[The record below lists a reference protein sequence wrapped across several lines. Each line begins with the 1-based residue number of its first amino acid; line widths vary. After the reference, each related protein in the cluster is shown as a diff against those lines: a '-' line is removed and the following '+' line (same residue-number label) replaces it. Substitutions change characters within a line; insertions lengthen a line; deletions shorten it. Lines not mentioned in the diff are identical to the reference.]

1 MRMKI
6 IELNFYLGG
15 GGASRLMA
23 DLSNQ
28 YASDKD
34 NNVIAVSVI
43 ESETAGNNFISFK
56 KDLIP
61 SVKYIALNK
70 KSGLGLASLWS
81 VYRLIKKER
90 PDVVHLHANILLLLL
105 PVLFCRKVN
114 YVHTIHTL
122 VTRQY
127 PQGIIKRIANWLYRN
142 GKVIPV
148 TISQECHESYKD
160 CFGRQEDIL
169 ITNGRES
176 LKTTEKLSL
185 VKKELED
192 IGVSQG
198 SIVFLHVARHHPVKN
213 HDRMFNTF
221 QRLSNEGIDYQ
232 LIVIGDHYD
241 IYEKQFR
248 FHKQIHLIGAR
259 TNIGDYMSFA
269 DFFVLTSD
277 KEGLPLSLL
286 EAMSMGVIPVCTPAG
301 GIKDVL
307 RNGENGFVSKEVS
320 DESYY
325 QIVKYALQ
333 HRDEIS
339 KQAIINEYKEK
350 YSMEVCAKHYMNI
363 YNGTDEEHKY

>member
-1 MRMKI
+1 MKI

-28 YASDKD
+28 YASNK
-34 NNVIAVSVI
+34 NNEVITVSVL
-43 ESETAGNNFISFK
+43 ESESAGNDFISFK

-70 KSGLGLASLWS
+70 KSGLGWASLYS
-81 VYRLIKKER
+81 VFRLIKKEH

-105 PVLFCRKVN
+105 PVLFCQKVN

-127 PQGIIKRIANWLYRN
+127 PNGIIKRIANWLYRK

-148 TISQECHESYKD
+148 TISQECHESYKE

-169 ITNGRES
+169 ITNGREA
-176 LKTTEKLSL
+176 LKTTEKLLS
-185 VKKELED
+185 VKKELSD
-192 IGVSQG
+192 IGVRQG
-198 SIVFLHVARHHPVKN
+198 TPVFLHVARHHPVKN
-213 HDRMFNTF
+213 HDRMFKTF

-241 IYEKQFR
+241 VYEKQFNG
-248 FHKQIHLIGAR
+248 HKQIHLIGAR

-307 RNGENGFVSKEVS
+307 RNGENGFMAKEVS
-320 DESYY
+320 DESFY
-325 QIVKYALQ
+325 QVV
-333 HRDEIS
+333 
-339 KQAIINEYKEK
+339 KQALYEGSKISRNSIIKEYKEK
-350 YSMEVCAKHYMNI
+350 YSMEVCAKHYMDI
-363 YNGTDEEHKY
+363 YKKYK

>member
-1 MRMKI
+1 MKI

-28 YASDKD
+28 YASNK
-34 NNVIAVSVI
+34 NNEVITVSVI
-43 ESETAGNNFISFK
+43 ESESAGNDFISFK

-70 KSGLGLASLWS
+70 KSGLGWASLYS
-81 VYRLIKKER
+81 VFRLIKKEH

-105 PVLFCRKVN
+105 PVLFCQKVN

-127 PQGIIKRIANWLYRN
+127 PNGIIKRIANWLYRK

-148 TISQECHESYKD
+148 TISQECHESYKE

-169 ITNGRES
+169 ITNGREA
-176 LKTTEKLSL
+176 LKTTEKLLS
-185 VKKELED
+185 VKKELSD
-192 IGVSQG
+192 IGVRQG
-198 SIVFLHVARHHPVKN
+198 TPVFLHVARHHPVKN
-213 HDRMFNTF
+213 HDRMFKTF

-241 IYEKQFR
+241 VYEKQFNG
-248 FHKQIHLIGAR
+248 HKQIHLIGAS

-307 RNGENGFVSKEVS
+307 RNGENGFMAKEVS
-320 DESYY
+320 DESFY
-325 QIVKYALQ
+325 QVV
-333 HRDEIS
+333 
-339 KQAIINEYKEK
+339 KQALYEGSKISRNSIIKEYKEK
-350 YSMEVCAKHYMNI
+350 YSMEVCAKHYMDI
-363 YNGTDEEHKY
+363 YKKYK

>member
-1 MRMKI
+1 MKI

-28 YASDKD
+28 YASNK
-34 NNVIAVSVI
+34 NNEVITVSVI
-43 ESETAGNNFISFK
+43 ESESAGNDFISFK

-70 KSGLGLASLWS
+70 KSGLGWASLYS
-81 VYRLIKKER
+81 VFRLIKKEH

-105 PVLFCRKVN
+105 PVLFCQKVN

-127 PQGIIKRIANWLYRN
+127 PNGIIKRIANWLYRK

-148 TISQECHESYKD
+148 TISQECHESYKE

-169 ITNGRES
+169 ITNGREA
-176 LKTTEKLSL
+176 LKTTEKLLS
-185 VKKELED
+185 VKKELSD
-192 IGVSQG
+192 IGVRQG
-198 SIVFLHVARHHPVKN
+198 TPVFLHVARHHPVKN
-213 HDRMFNTF
+213 HDRMFKTF

-241 IYEKQFR
+241 VYEKQFNG
-248 FHKQIHLIGAR
+248 HKQIHLIGAR

-307 RNGENGFVSKEVS
+307 RNGENGFMAKEVS
-320 DESYY
+320 DESFY
-325 QIVKYALQ
+325 QVV
-333 HRDEIS
+333 
-339 KQAIINEYKEK
+339 KQALYEGSKISRNSIIKEYKEK
-350 YSMEVCAKHYMNI
+350 YSMGVCAKHYMDI
-363 YNGTDEEHKY
+363 YKKYK

>member
-1 MRMKI
+1 MKI

-28 YASDKD
+28 YASNK
-34 NNVIAVSVI
+34 NNEVITVSVI
-43 ESETAGNNFISFK
+43 ESESAGNDFISFK

-70 KSGLGLASLWS
+70 KSGLGWASLYS
-81 VYRLIKKER
+81 VFRLIKKEH

-105 PVLFCRKVN
+105 PVLFCQKVN

-127 PQGIIKRIANWLYRN
+127 PNGIIKRIANWLYRK

-148 TISQECHESYKD
+148 TISQECHESYKE

-169 ITNGRES
+169 ITNGREA
-176 LKTTEKLSL
+176 LKTTEKLLS
-185 VKKELED
+185 VKKELSD
-192 IGVSQG
+192 IGVRQG
-198 SIVFLHVARHHPVKN
+198 TPVFLHVARHHPVKN
-213 HDRMFNTF
+213 HDRMFKTF

-241 IYEKQFR
+241 VYEKQFNG
-248 FHKQIHLIGAR
+248 HKQIHLIGAR

-307 RNGENGFVSKEVS
+307 RNGENGFMAKEVS
-320 DESYY
+320 DESFY
-325 QIVKYALQ
+325 QVV
-333 HRDEIS
+333 
-339 KQAIINEYKEK
+339 KQALYEGSKISRNSIIKEYKEK
-350 YSMEVCAKHYMNI
+350 YSMEVCAKHYMDI
-363 YNGTDEEHKY
+363 YKKYK

>member
-1 MRMKI
+1 MKI

-28 YASDKD
+28 YASNK
-34 NNVIAVSVI
+34 NNEVITVSVI
-43 ESETAGNNFISFK
+43 ESESAGNDFISFK
-56 KDLIP
+56 KDLIT

-70 KSGLGLASLWS
+70 KSGLGWASLYS
-81 VYRLIKKER
+81 VFRLIKKEH

-105 PVLFCRKVN
+105 PVLFCQKVN

-127 PQGIIKRIANWLYRN
+127 PNGIIKRIANWLYRK

-148 TISQECHESYKD
+148 TISQECHESYKE

-169 ITNGRES
+169 ITNGREA
-176 LKTTEKLSL
+176 LKTTEKLLS
-185 VKKELED
+185 VKKELSD
-192 IGVSQG
+192 IGVRQG
-198 SIVFLHVARHHPVKN
+198 TPVFLHVARHHPVKN
-213 HDRMFNTF
+213 HDRMFKTF

-241 IYEKQFR
+241 VYEKQFNG
-248 FHKQIHLIGAR
+248 HKQIHLIGAR

-307 RNGENGFVSKEVS
+307 RNGENGFMAKEVS
-320 DESYY
+320 DESFY
-325 QIVKYALQ
+325 QVV
-333 HRDEIS
+333 
-339 KQAIINEYKEK
+339 KQALYEGSKISRNSIIKEYKEK
-350 YSMEVCAKHYMNI
+350 YSMEVCAKHYMDI
-363 YNGTDEEHKY
+363 YKKYK

>member
-1 MRMKI
+1 MKI

-23 DLSNQ
+23 DLSNK
-28 YASDKD
+28 YASDKS
-34 NNVIAVSVI
+34 NSVMTVSVL
-43 ESETAGNNFISFK
+43 ESESAGNDFISFK

-70 KSGLGLASLWS
+70 KSGLGWASLWS
-81 VYRLIKKER
+81 VFRLIRKEH

-105 PVLFCRKVN
+105 PALFCRKVN

-127 PQGIIKRIANWLYRN
+127 PQGIIKKIANWLYKN

-148 TISQECHESYKD
+148 TISQECHESYKE

-176 LKTTEKLSL
+176 LKTTEKLSS
-185 VKKELED
+185 VKNELKD
-192 IGVSQG
+192 IGVSQD
-198 SIVFLHVARHHPVKN
+198 SPIFLHVARHHPVKN
-213 HDRMFNTF
+213 HDRMFKTF
-221 QRLSNEGIDYQ
+221 QRLSDEGMDYQ

-241 IYEKQFR
+241 VYEKQFKG
-248 FHKQIHLIGAR
+248 HKRIHLIGAR

-307 RNGENGFVSKEVS
+307 RNGENGFMSKEVS

-325 QIVKYALQ
+325 QIVKQALL
-333 HRDEIS
+333 HRNEIS
-339 KQAIINEYKEK
+339 RQAIINEYKEK

-363 YNGTDEEHKY
+363 YNGKDEK

>member
-1 MRMKI
+1 MKI

-28 YASDKD
+28 YASNK
-34 NNVIAVSVI
+34 NNEVITVSVI
-43 ESETAGNNFISFK
+43 ESESAGNDFISFK

-70 KSGLGLASLWS
+70 KSGLGWASLYS
-81 VYRLIKKER
+81 VFRLIKKEH

-105 PVLFCRKVN
+105 PVLFCQKVN
-114 YVHTIHTL
+114 NVHTIHTL

-127 PQGIIKRIANWLYRN
+127 PNGIIKRIANWLYRK

-148 TISQECHESYKD
+148 TISQECHESYKE

-169 ITNGRES
+169 ITNGREA
-176 LKTTEKLSL
+176 LKTTEKLLS
-185 VKKELED
+185 VKKELSD
-192 IGVSQG
+192 IGVRQG
-198 SIVFLHVARHHPVKN
+198 TPVFLHVARHHPVKN
-213 HDRMFNTF
+213 HDRMFKTF

-241 IYEKQFR
+241 VYEKQFNG
-248 FHKQIHLIGAR
+248 HKQIHLIGAR

-307 RNGENGFVSKEVS
+307 RNGENGFMAKEVS
-320 DESYY
+320 DESFY
-325 QIVKYALQ
+325 QVV
-333 HRDEIS
+333 
-339 KQAIINEYKEK
+339 KQALYEGSKISRNSIIKEYKEK
-350 YSMEVCAKHYMNI
+350 YSMEVCAKHYMDI
-363 YNGTDEEHKY
+363 YKKYK

>member
-1 MRMKI
+1 MKI

-28 YASDKD
+28 YASNK
-34 NNVIAVSVI
+34 NNEVITVSVI
-43 ESETAGNNFISFK
+43 ESESAGNDFISFK

-70 KSGLGLASLWS
+70 KSGLGWASFYS
-81 VYRLIKKER
+81 VFRFIKKEH

-105 PVLFCRKVN
+105 PVLFCQKVN

-127 PQGIIKRIANWLYRN
+127 PNGIIKRIANWLYRK

-148 TISQECHESYKD
+148 TISQECHESYKE

-169 ITNGRES
+169 ITNGREA
-176 LKTTEKLSL
+176 LKTTEKLLS
-185 VKKELED
+185 VKKELSD
-192 IGVSQG
+192 IGLRQG
-198 SIVFLHVARHHPVKN
+198 TPVFLHVARHHPVKN
-213 HDRMFNTF
+213 HDRMFKTF

-241 IYEKQFR
+241 VYEKQFNG
-248 FHKQIHLIGAR
+248 HKQIHLIGAR

-307 RNGENGFVSKEVS
+307 RNGENGFMAKEVS
-320 DESYY
+320 DESFY
-325 QIVKYALQ
+325 QVV
-333 HRDEIS
+333 
-339 KQAIINEYKEK
+339 KQALYEGSKISRNSIIKEYKEK
-350 YSMEVCAKHYMNI
+350 YSMEVCAKHYMDI
-363 YNGTDEEHKY
+363 YKKYK

>member
-1 MRMKI
+1 MKI

-28 YASDKD
+28 YASNK
-34 NNVIAVSVI
+34 NNEVITVSVI
-43 ESETAGNNFISFK
+43 ESESAGNDFISFK

-70 KSGLGLASLWS
+70 KSGLGWASLYS
-81 VYRLIKKER
+81 VFRLIKKEH
-90 PDVVHLHANILLLLL
+90 PDVVHLHANILLFLL
-105 PVLFCRKVN
+105 PVLFCQKVN

-127 PQGIIKRIANWLYRN
+127 SNGIIKRIANWLYRK

-148 TISQECHESYKD
+148 TISQECHESYKE

-169 ITNGRES
+169 ITNGREA
-176 LKTTEKLSL
+176 LKTTEKLLS
-185 VKKELED
+185 VKKELSD
-192 IGVSQG
+192 IGVRQG
-198 SIVFLHVARHHPVKN
+198 TPVFLHVARHHPVKN
-213 HDRMFNTF
+213 HDRMFKTF

-241 IYEKQFR
+241 VYEKQFNG
-248 FHKQIHLIGAR
+248 HKQIHLIGAR

-307 RNGENGFVSKEVS
+307 RNGENGFMAKEVS
-320 DESYY
+320 DESFY
-325 QIVKYALQ
+325 QVV
-333 HRDEIS
+333 
-339 KQAIINEYKEK
+339 KQALYEGSKISRNSIIKEYKEK
-350 YSMEVCAKHYMNI
+350 YSMEVCAKHYMDI
-363 YNGTDEEHKY
+363 YKKYK

>member
-1 MRMKI
+1 MKI

-28 YASDKD
+28 YASNK
-34 NNVIAVSVI
+34 NNEVITVSVI
-43 ESETAGNNFISFK
+43 ESESAGNDFISFK

-70 KSGLGLASLWS
+70 KSGLGWASLYS
-81 VYRLIKKER
+81 VFRLIKKEH

-105 PVLFCRKVN
+105 PVLFCQKVN

-127 PQGIIKRIANWLYRN
+127 PNGIIKRIANWLYRK

-148 TISQECHESYKD
+148 TISQECHESYKE

-169 ITNGRES
+169 ITNGREA
-176 LKTTEKLSL
+176 LKTTEKLLS
-185 VKKELED
+185 VKKELSD
-192 IGVSQG
+192 IGVRQG
-198 SIVFLHVARHHPVKN
+198 TPVFLHVARHHPVKN
-213 HDRMFNTF
+213 HDRMFKTF

-241 IYEKQFR
+241 VYEKQFNG
-248 FHKQIHLIGAR
+248 HKQIHLIGAR
-259 TNIGDYMSFA
+259 TNIGDYMYFA

-307 RNGENGFVSKEVS
+307 RNGENGFMAKEVS
-320 DESYY
+320 DESFY
-325 QIVKYALQ
+325 QVV
-333 HRDEIS
+333 
-339 KQAIINEYKEK
+339 KQALYEGSKISRNSIIKEYKEK
-350 YSMEVCAKHYMNI
+350 YSMEVCAKHYMDI
-363 YNGTDEEHKY
+363 YKKYK

>member
-1 MRMKI
+1 MKI

-28 YASDKD
+28 YASNK
-34 NNVIAVSVI
+34 NNEVITVSVI
-43 ESETAGNNFISFK
+43 ESESAGNDFISFK

-70 KSGLGLASLWS
+70 KSGLGWASLYS
-81 VYRLIKKER
+81 VFRLIKKEH

-105 PVLFCRKVN
+105 PVLFCQKVN

-127 PQGIIKRIANWLYRN
+127 PNGIIKRIANWLYRK

-148 TISQECHESYKD
+148 TISQECHESYKK

-169 ITNGRES
+169 ITNGREA
-176 LKTTEKLSL
+176 LKTTEKLLS
-185 VKKELED
+185 VKKELSD
-192 IGVSQG
+192 IGVRQG
-198 SIVFLHVARHHPVKN
+198 TPVFLHVARHHPVKN
-213 HDRMFNTF
+213 HDRMFKTF

-241 IYEKQFR
+241 VYEKQFNG
-248 FHKQIHLIGAR
+248 HKQIHLIGAR

-307 RNGENGFVSKEVS
+307 RNGENGFMAKEVS
-320 DESYY
+320 DESFY
-325 QIVKYALQ
+325 QVV
-333 HRDEIS
+333 
-339 KQAIINEYKEK
+339 KQALYEGSKISRNSIIKEYKEK
-350 YSMEVCAKHYMNI
+350 YSMEVCAKHYMDI
-363 YNGTDEEHKY
+363 YKKYK

>member
-1 MRMKI
+1 MKI

-28 YASDKD
+28 YASNK
-34 NNVIAVSVI
+34 NNEVITVSVI
-43 ESETAGNNFISFK
+43 ESESAGNDFISFK
-56 KDLIP
+56 KYLIP

-70 KSGLGLASLWS
+70 KSGLGWASLYS
-81 VYRLIKKER
+81 VFRLIKKEH

-105 PVLFCRKVN
+105 PVFFCQKVN

-127 PQGIIKRIANWLYRN
+127 PNGIIKRIANWLYRK

-148 TISQECHESYKD
+148 TISQECHESYKE

-169 ITNGRES
+169 ITNGREA
-176 LKTTEKLSL
+176 LKTTEKLLS
-185 VKKELED
+185 VKKELSD
-192 IGVSQG
+192 IGVRQG
-198 SIVFLHVARHHPVKN
+198 TPVFLHVARHHPVKN
-213 HDRMFNTF
+213 HDRMFKTF

-241 IYEKQFR
+241 VYEKQFNG
-248 FHKQIHLIGAR
+248 HKQIHLIGAR

-307 RNGENGFVSKEVS
+307 RNGENGFMAKEVS
-320 DESYY
+320 DESFY
-325 QIVKYALQ
+325 QVV
-333 HRDEIS
+333 
-339 KQAIINEYKEK
+339 KQALYEGSKISRNSIIKEYKEK
-350 YSMEVCAKHYMNI
+350 YSMEVCAKHYMDI
-363 YNGTDEEHKY
+363 YKKYK

>member
-1 MRMKI
+1 MKI

-28 YASDKD
+28 YASNK
-34 NNVIAVSVI
+34 NNEVITVSVI
-43 ESETAGNNFISFK
+43 ESESAGNDFISFK

-70 KSGLGLASLWS
+70 KSGLGWASLYS
-81 VYRLIKKER
+81 VFRLIKKEH

-105 PVLFCRKVN
+105 PVLFCQKVN
-114 YVHTIHTL
+114 YVNTIHTL

-127 PQGIIKRIANWLYRN
+127 PNGIIKRIANWLYRK

-148 TISQECHESYKD
+148 TISQECHESYKE

-169 ITNGRES
+169 ITNGREA
-176 LKTTEKLSL
+176 LKTTEKLLS
-185 VKKELED
+185 VKKELSD
-192 IGVSQG
+192 IGVRQG
-198 SIVFLHVARHHPVKN
+198 TPVFLHVARHHPVKN
-213 HDRMFNTF
+213 HDRMFKTF

-241 IYEKQFR
+241 VYEKQFNG
-248 FHKQIHLIGAR
+248 HKQIHLIGAR

-307 RNGENGFVSKEVS
+307 RNGENGFMAKEVS
-320 DESYY
+320 DESFY
-325 QIVKYALQ
+325 QVV
-333 HRDEIS
+333 
-339 KQAIINEYKEK
+339 KQALYEGSKISRNSIIKEYKEK
-350 YSMEVCAKHYMNI
+350 YSMEVCAKHYMDI
-363 YNGTDEEHKY
+363 YKKYK

>member
-1 MRMKI
+1 MKI

-28 YASDKD
+28 YASNK
-34 NNVIAVSVI
+34 NNEVITVSVI
-43 ESETAGNNFISFK
+43 ESESAGNDFISFK

-70 KSGLGLASLWS
+70 KSGLGWASLYS
-81 VYRLIKKER
+81 VFRLIKKEH

-105 PVLFCRKVN
+105 PVLFCQKVN

-127 PQGIIKRIANWLYRN
+127 PNGIIKRIANRLYRK

-148 TISQECHESYKD
+148 TISQECHESYKE

-169 ITNGRES
+169 ITNGREA
-176 LKTTEKLSL
+176 LKTTEKLLS
-185 VKKELED
+185 VKKELSD
-192 IGVSQG
+192 IGVRQG
-198 SIVFLHVARHHPVKN
+198 TPVFLHVARHHPVKN
-213 HDRMFNTF
+213 HDRMFKTF

-241 IYEKQFR
+241 VYEKQFNG
-248 FHKQIHLIGAR
+248 HKQIHLIGAR

-307 RNGENGFVSKEVS
+307 RNGENGFMAKEVS
-320 DESYY
+320 DESFY
-325 QIVKYALQ
+325 QVV
-333 HRDEIS
+333 
-339 KQAIINEYKEK
+339 KQALYEGSKISRNSIIKEYKEK
-350 YSMEVCAKHYMNI
+350 YSMEVCAKHYMDI
-363 YNGTDEEHKY
+363 YKKYK